1 MDNYVKHRKSGCAT
15 SSSISRPL
23 DAPVKVGDITTASK
37 NSTIPPAHIDSD
49 PNLKA
54 DDFFSSLELQSSAK
68 KTAGTSPGSITKNFC
83 GVVTRSRAS
92 AAILASTMSR
102 DTQFTGQQKSDSEIL
117 GNVSTD
123 LFSPQSDLDTG
134 TSTCLMKA
142 ESRENIMQAAVE
154 RSDLEDS
161 ACEEESN
168 EEYEEEDDDE
178 EDDGCPPRSH
188 TGGKWK
194 PGGIMTR
201 GSPPSWTRTSSSS
214 THAEEYRGTST
225 GGWSLLL
232 EECTGSSVTADPPPH
247 FTGGKWKPTMPNQTV
262 IGTQQVSHL
271 VTLFGY
277 EFSED

>member
-1 MDNYVKHRKSGCAT
+1 M
-15 SSSISRPL
+15 
-23 DAPVKVGDITTASK
+23 
-37 NSTIPPAHIDSD
+37 PPAHVDNG

-68 KTAGTSPGSITKNFC
+68 RATGSSPASSLKSAG

-92 AAILASTMSR
+92 AAILACSSSR
-102 DTQFTGQQKSDSEIL
+102 DVQFASQQKSGSELL
-117 GNVSTD
+117 GNVSTE
-123 LFSPQSDLDTG
+123 LFSPQEDMG
-134 TSTCLMKA
+134 TA
-142 ESRENIMQAAVE
+142 GSRENILQAGIE

-161 ACEEESN
+161 AGEEESN

-194 PGGIMTR
+194 PGDLMTR

-214 THAEEYRGTST
+214 THADEYRGSSA

-232 EECTGSSVTADPPPH
+232 EDCAGSSAVSSDPPPN
-247 FTGGKWKPTMPNQTV
+247 FTGGKWRPILPNQAV
-262 IGTQQVSHL
+262 MDTQQACHFF
-271 VTLFGY
+271 THMAMNLF
-277 EFSED
+277 